1 MGMAIT
7 NVHVCAIILTN
18 CANIRTQLIKPDP
31 HDLRQRQWQPVTAH
45 VRQRVFP
52 KTKLLRQERGTTDTR
67 QHNSNSN
74 SESEDRIQEVKCR
87 RALLGV
93 SSRAGT
99 VGQGA
104 RSEVSI
110 LAGLS
115 YTKIPILKSLF
126 KRLLIYSQIKQY

>member
-1 MGMAIT
+1 MCMGMAIT

-31 HDLRQRQWQPVTAH
+31 HDLRQRQPVTAH

-52 KTKLLRQERGTTDTR
+52 KTKLLRQERDTTDTR

-87 RALLGV
+87 RALFGV

-99 VGQGA
+99 VGQGVQN
-104 RSEVSI
+104 EVRT
-110 LAGLS
+110 G
-115 YTKIPILKSLF
+115 
-126 KRLLIYSQIKQY
+126 